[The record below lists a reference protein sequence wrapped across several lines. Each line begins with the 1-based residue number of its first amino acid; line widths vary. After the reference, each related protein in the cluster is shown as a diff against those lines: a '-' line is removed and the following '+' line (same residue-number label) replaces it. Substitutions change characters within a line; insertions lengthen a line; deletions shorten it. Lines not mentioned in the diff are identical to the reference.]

1 MALAATAIA
10 APVALGSAID
20 AVRGYAGDVN
30 AFVLEERLAREKRAF
45 LVDTRP
51 LDARLRDGVPD
62 LRGSARGKG
71 AAVPV
76 EAVAN
81 RGALSDARK
90 VELELA
96 ALKVKALTR
105 RDARVYFLGPDA
117 SALAKALTRSKSAKQ
132 GRKAFVLSGSFEAWR
147 SSGLKVRANGSYE
160 KSALEGLGED
170 TASAAGAFSRK
181 VQAKVGTAKTVVSE
195 TSPLESVPIALGL
208 AGLGAAAYNY
218 EQTLRFVGV
227 LGLELTVLA
236 KAASYGSPKEALED
250 AAGALSG
257 VAREIGGAA
266 AKAAEARS
274 EAPQKP
280 KPAGSKPAF
289 PKMPGGAGAGAKEEK
304 KAPAA
309 PKEEAPTKAESPTK
323 AEAPKAEAPKAEAA
337 APVAPAG
344 EERVVKKTKD
354 GFRFDA
360 GGAEEGAKEA
370 GEKKSAPLAEEKL
383 EEKKDM

>member
-1 MALAATAIA
+1 M
-10 APVALGSAID
+10 
-20 AVRGYAGDVN
+20 
-30 AFVLEERLAREKRAF
+30 LEERLAREKRAF

-117 SALAKALTRSKSAKQ
+117 SALAKALTRSKSARQ

-195 TSPLESVPIALGL
+195 TSPLEIVPIALGL

-257 VAREIGGAA
+257 VARGIGGAA

-323 AEAPKAEAPKAEAA
+323 AEAPKAEAPKAEAPKAEAPKAEAA

>member
-1 MALAATAIA
+1 
-10 APVALGSAID
+10 
-20 AVRGYAGDVN
+20 
-30 AFVLEERLAREKRAF
+30 
-45 LVDTRP
+45 
-51 LDARLRDGVPD
+51 
-62 LRGSARGKG
+62 
-71 AAVPV
+71 V

-195 TSPLESVPIALGL
+195 KSPLEIVPIALGL

-250 AAGALSG
+250 AVGALSG

-266 AKAAEARS
+266 AKAAEARG

-280 KPAGSKPAF
+280 KPAGSKPAGSAPAF

-309 PKEEAPTKAESPTK
+309 PKEEAPTKAEAPKAEAPKAEAPKAEAPK